1 MGKTSAVNSLDSTV
15 TLYRW
20 TETLTCKLWFNFSK
34 MDQQVD
40 TMLWYDCESGFELWI
55 VNEA

>member
-20 TETLTCKLWFNFSK
+20 TETL
-34 MDQQVD
+34 
-40 TMLWYDCESGFELWI
+40 
-55 VNEA
+55 